1 MTITTKTPAHRVLF
15 ASRLDPEDDPQPLLD
30 EGLVDGELLD
40 AIHGGKQLRCA
51 SNHDDMNVL
60 EVCMTEFRDPATD
73 EIRYAVEMWNDAAG
87 YEQAKHDF
95 ATHEDAS
102 ARYHY
107 YYEEL
112 DLETHATAAAAA

>member
-1 MTITTKTPAHRVLF
+1 MSITTKVPAHRVLF
-15 ASRLDPEDDPQPLLD
+15 ASRLDPQGDPEPFLD
-30 EGLVDGELLD
+30 ERHVDGELLD

-51 SNHDDMNVL
+51 SNHDEMNML

-95 ATHEDAS
+95 ATHKDAS
-102 ARYHY
+102 ERYHY
-107 YYEEL
+107 YYDALE
-112 DLETHATAAAAA
+112 LETHATETAAA